1 MQLLRR
7 WNDVQFK
14 VLTTTKSFYRFFER
28 IFIYELISWYILHIY
43 LFTYGTMIVSTNHN
57 HFFGFYLLK
66 DVTTRFEDY
75 DSQIEDEWFI
85 LIFQNFTKKIAFP
98 SRTH

>member
-1 MQLLRR
+1 MKWCSIQGF
-7 WNDVQFK
+7 DDYKIV
-14 VLTTTKSFYRFFER
+14 SYRFFER

-43 LFTYGTMIVSTNHN
+43 LFTYGTMIVSKNHN

-85 LIFQNFTKKIAFP
+85 LIFQNFTKKLHFLLELINSLF
-98 SRTH
+98 